1 MGAGPSPAAGGAS
14 RFDRRGA
21 RAPLTR
27 RLGRGP
33 GPPAQQLL
41 GAGRRPACGSL
52 GEARSG
58 PQGPQR
64 AAARAGVVSRAGAGA
79 GQSGA
84 AATPDPEDTK
94 RYEQRLSRL
103 LVAFL
108 SSGLAFLLAPGGLL
122 GVWSLLSIS
131 RAQSPTAVP
140 PALLQAHGH
149 AQVYGWVGSFILGIG
164 FHSLAR
170 LRGVRVRLGLAWA
183 CWAMWTAGV
192 ALGWWGGVSGWHWR
206 LLLPASAVLEVAAF
220 LLFQTTAFGAH
231 RRHAA
236 SESGTGGVGA
246 PGLAA
251 IAGSAPAA
259 GGGRRSGAPGWV
271 LLVLTGAAGCL
282 LTLLMNLAAYI
293 CHAGW
298 TATRVFSPGYD
309 TRLVTLMGWA
319 FLVPFIWGFSTRWL
333 PIFAGFRAAPDW
345 LARWLIALVAVGTL
359 ATLAGWFLPAALCW
373 LTAAVLAAAGLGV
386 LRPAVQKAKTQGI
399 HRGFPIFLRLAYG
412 WLLAAAAL
420 GVWAALRP
428 GVAGLLGAAR
438 HALTVGFV
446 AAMVVAIGCRVLPAF
461 SGMKRLFSPALMGW
475 SLALVNLGCL
485 ARVTCEVLAYPGW
498 LAPAW
503 MVLPFSAAIE
513 GVGLAL
519 FAYNLARTL
528 ASPPAHLQPAA
539 A

>member
-1 MGAGPSPAAGGAS
+1 MVLLGDV
-14 RFDRRGA
+14 DRR
-21 RAPLTR
+21 
-27 RLGRGP
+27 
-33 GPPAQQLL
+33 
-41 GAGRRPACGSL
+41 
-52 GEARSG
+52 
-58 PQGPQR
+58 
-64 AAARAGVVSRAGAGA
+64 
-79 GQSGA
+79 
-84 AATPDPEDTK
+84 
-94 RYEQRLSRL
+94 
-103 LVAFL
+103 
-108 SSGLAFLLAPGGLL
+108 
-122 GVWSLLSIS
+122 
-131 RAQSPTAVP
+131 
-140 PALLQAHGH
+140 
-149 AQVYGWVGSFILGIG
+149 
-164 FHSLAR
+164 
-170 LRGVRVRLGLAWA
+170 RGVR
-183 CWAMWTAGV
+183 
-192 ALGWWGGVSGWHWR
+192 WWGGVSGWHWR

-220 LLFQTTAFGAH
+220 LFFQTTAFGAH

-236 SESGTGGVGA
+236 RESGTRGAGA

-251 IAGSAPAA
+251 IAGSAPA
-259 GGGRRSGAPGWV
+259 GGGKRSGAPGWV
-271 LLVLTGAAGCL
+271 LLVLSGAAGCL
-282 LTLLMNLAAYI
+282 LTLLMNLAADI

-319 FLVPFIWGFSTRWL
+319 FLAPFIFGFSTRWL

-345 LARWLIALVAVGTL
+345 LARWLIALVAVGTV

-373 LTAAVLAAAGLGV
+373 LAAALLAAAGLGV

-420 GVWAALRP
+420 GVWSAFRP

-485 ARVTCEVLAYPGW
+485 ARVSCEVLAYPGW

-503 MVLPFSAAIE
+503 TVLPFSAAIE

>member
-1 MGAGPSPAAGGAS
+1 MPEPQPAAAAV
-14 RFDRRGA
+14 RAAARGA
-21 RAPLTR
+21 
-27 RLGRGP
+27 
-33 GPPAQQLL
+33 QD
-41 GAGRRPACGSL
+41 
-52 GEARSG
+52 ARSG

-84 AATPDPEDTK
+84 AATPDAGDTK

-122 GVWSLLSIS
+122 GAWSLLSIS
-131 RAQSPTAVP
+131 RSRSPGVVP

-170 LRGVRVRLGLAWA
+170 LRGGRVRLGLAWA

-192 ALGWWGGVSGWHWR
+192 ALRWWGGVSGWHWR
-206 LLLPASAVLEVAAF
+206 LLLPASAVLEITAF

-236 SESGTGGVGA
+236 RVSDTRGA
-246 PGLAA
+246 VTPGPAP
-251 IAGSAPAA
+251 INGSAPAPAAA
-259 GGGRRSGAPGWV
+259 GRSGAPGWV

-282 LTLLMNLAAYI
+282 LTLLMNLAADI

-345 LARWLIALVAVGTL
+345 LARWLIALVAAGTL

-373 LTAAVLAAAGLGV
+373 LAAAVLAAAGLGV

-399 HRGFPIFLRLAYG
+399 HPGFPIFLRLAYG
-412 WLLAAAAL
+412 WLLVAAAL
-420 GVWAALRP
+420 GVWAGLRP
-428 GVAGLLGAAR
+428 GVPGLLGAAR

-446 AAMVVAIGCRVLPAF
+446 AAMVVTIGCRVLPAF
-461 SGMKRLFSPALMGW
+461 AGMKRLFSPALMGW

-503 MVLPFSAAIE
+503 TVLPFSAAIE
-513 GVGLAL
+513 GAGLAL